1 MQGQFLRNLRSK
13 RAVNILDLSYLE
25 EVENQTTSIVGGI
38 YASADS
44 YTTAGYGGGAAL
56 SGAYASGQKTSTSTN
71 TSVKTY
77 NSGTSSVTD
86 SYGGAYAYA
95 NTGNSTSRA
104 YDNSLSFSAYN

>member
-1 MQGQFLRNLRSK
+1 M
-13 RAVNILDLSYLE
+13 NIFDLCYLE
-25 EVENQTTSIVGGI
+25 DLEEQAVSLVGGV
-38 YASADS
+38 YANAGS
-44 YTTAGYGGGAAL
+44 YTTAGYGGGTAL

-104 YDNSLSFSAYN
+104 YHNSLSFSAYN